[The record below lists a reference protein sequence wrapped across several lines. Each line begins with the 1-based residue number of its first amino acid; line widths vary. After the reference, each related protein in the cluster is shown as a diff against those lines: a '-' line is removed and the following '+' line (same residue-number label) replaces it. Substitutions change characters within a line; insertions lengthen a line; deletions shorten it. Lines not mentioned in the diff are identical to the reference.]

1 MDGTSR
7 LLRSKQ
13 KQITTI
19 PKVLNMQRIIALL
32 VCILCCTSAFS
43 QAHYNRLLTQS
54 ASWDKSRINNVLNKK
69 LDSLPNY
76 LKDRYYPLI
85 SYANEHYDVTF
96 VFHATLSC
104 VDSLIDI
111 SIANNDFP
119 LDLYYTTNRCGRCK
133 VKLVVLTYQ
142 GEVEIVDTGFVSF
155 MRGLAD
161 KEDKA
166 FRYIQKQQPDL
177 VFVCKDIYGCF
188 FYVKNSIVYVYDFYN
203 QEKGPLLDNKRLL
216 ESIRNKVTTQVP

>member
-69 LDSLPNY
+69 LDNLPNY

-203 QEKGPLLDNKRLL
+203 QEKGPLLDKKRLL
-216 ESIRNKVTTQVP
+216 ESIRNK

>member
-19 PKVLNMQRIIALL
+19 PKVLNMQRIITLL

-69 LDSLPNY
+69 LDNLPNY

-85 SYANEHYDVTF
+85 SYANEHYDATF

-119 LDLYYTTNRCGRCK
+119 LDLYYTINRCGRCK
-133 VKLVVLTYQ
+133 VKLVVLTNQ

-203 QEKGPLLDNKRLL
+203 QEKGPLLDKKRLL
-216 ESIRNKVTTQVP
+216 ESIRNK

>member
-1 MDGTSR
+1 M
-7 LLRSKQ
+7 LLDSFNRWIK
-13 KQITTI
+13 I
-19 PKVLNMQRIIALL
+19 LNMQRIITLL

-69 LDSLPNY
+69 LDNLPNY
-76 LKDRYYPLI
+76 LQERYYPLI
-85 SYANEHYDVTF
+85 SYANEHYDATF

-119 LDLYYTTNRCGRCK
+119 LDLYYTTNRFGRCK

-155 MRGLAD
+155 MRGLAE

-203 QEKGPLLDNKRLL
+203 QEKGQLLDNKRLL
-216 ESIRNKVTTQVP
+216 ESIRNK